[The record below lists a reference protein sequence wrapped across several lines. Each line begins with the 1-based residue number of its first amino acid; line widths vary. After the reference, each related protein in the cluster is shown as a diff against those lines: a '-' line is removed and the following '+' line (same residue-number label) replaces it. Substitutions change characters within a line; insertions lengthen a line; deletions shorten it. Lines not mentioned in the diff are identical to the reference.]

1 MTETQEWQGL
11 VQQDIGLKND
21 SVASSPEEDLLPW
34 QNGELISY

>member
-1 MTETQEWQGL
+1 MTETREWQGL

-21 SVASSPEEDLLPW
+21 LVASSPEEDPLPW